1 MINFKVY
8 KSGISIDCDYDY
20 EALKILDFNKLDN
33 KKDTNYR
40 NKLVRIRD
48 EIEDYLNLVTR
59 NEDDEL
65 AIALAAGRFATM
77 KLTQLTG
84 EIETKKFVNECIIT
98 TLKR

>member
-1 MINFKVY
+1 MGKLIKIDFK
-8 KSGISIDCDYDY
+8 
-20 EALKILDFNKLDN
+20 KLEN

-98 TLKR
+98 TLKK

>member
-1 MINFKVY
+1 MGKLIKIDFK
-8 KSGISIDCDYDY
+8 
-20 EALKILDFNKLDN
+20 KLDN
-33 KKDTNYR
+33 KRDTNYR

-48 EIEDYLNLVTR
+48 EIEDYLNLVSR
-59 NEDDEL
+59 NEKDEL

-98 TLKR
+98 ILKK

>member
-1 MINFKVY
+1 MGKLIKIDFK
-8 KSGISIDCDYDY
+8 
-20 EALKILDFNKLDN
+20 KLHN

-48 EIEDYLNLVTR
+48 EIEDYLNLVSR
-59 NEDDEL
+59 NENDEL

-98 TLKR
+98 TLKK

>member
-1 MINFKVY
+1 MGQLI
-8 KSGISIDCDYDY
+8 
-20 EALKILDFNKLDN
+20 KIDFNNLDN
-33 KKDTNYR
+33 KKDKNYR

-48 EIEDYLNLVTR
+48 EIEDYLNLVSI
-59 NEDDEL
+59 NENDEL
-65 AIALAAGRFATM
+65 AIALAAGRFAAM